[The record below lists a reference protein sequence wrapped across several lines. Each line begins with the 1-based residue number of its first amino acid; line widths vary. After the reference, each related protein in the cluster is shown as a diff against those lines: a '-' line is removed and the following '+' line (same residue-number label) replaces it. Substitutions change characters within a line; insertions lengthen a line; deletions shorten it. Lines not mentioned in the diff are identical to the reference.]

1 MCVERTLLAMLKT
14 FLKKKVIFLTIIF
27 DLFFKNAPPLE
38 KLQYLKLQ
46 QREERRK

>member
-1 MCVERTLLAMLKT
+1 MCRKNYTSNVKDIFE
-14 FLKKKVIFLTIIF
+14 KKVIFLTIIF

-46 QREERRK
+46 QREERSK